1 MATEMVPVEAPVL
14 RVAGGIIQRST
25 QNGEEILVVFRK
37 REQDWTLPKGEV
49 KDNESFQEAAL
60 REVEAET
67 GLTCRLGN
75 YLGTISFAD
84 NGVPKVVMFWK
95 MSVVQEKASRSEG
108 EVIGESVWLP
118 IPAAIQR
125 LSHVQEKTLIS
136 RLGTR
141 AAKTSVTAPITSVE
155 AQQPPQALTQIRP
168 EPAPQPLPQAPVQIR
183 PEHTA
188 QASPQTAVQIRPEPT
203 PQPLHQASVQVRPD
217 AVELPQSSVPSF
229 TRKRASIED
238 ERVRDRLLR
247 ESEAFRVEL
256 AFLERR
262 SAGDKSW
269 ASAAHQQIENV
280 LRCLETNDIEGG
292 LFGLHAAQRFAVY
305 GLNKNELITRAY
317 ILREEALKISSWRGE
332 AMDNLLAVPDEQLTA
347 DRLADAMKLR
357 DEESSNQYYRTRLTG
372 DHLRILLVICSA
384 AVIAFLPFML
394 LSGQIRL
401 LGPVLLF
408 GLLGSCFGAA
418 QALMRGKGDSMIPNV
433 FVMLT
438 PVIFGGVAGL
448 AGFGIHEYLS
458 GLYGFTHTHW
468 GGLLG
473 MAFFF
478 GLLGQRI
485 LARFTGSK
493 RRKRGKA

>member
-1 MATEMVPVEAPVL
+1 MATEMVPVEAPVI
-14 RVAGGIIQRST
+14 RVAGGIIQRAT
-25 QNGEEILVVFRK
+25 QNGDEIMVVYRK

-49 KDNESFQEAAL
+49 RDNESFQEAAL

-67 GLTCRLGN
+67 GCTCRLGN
-75 YLGTISFAD
+75 YLGTISYAD

-95 MSVVQEKASRSEG
+95 MTVLQEKGIVSGTEA
-108 EVIGESVWLP
+108 IGEAVWMP
-118 IPAAIQR
+118 VAAAIQR
-125 LSHVQEKTLIS
+125 LSHAQEKSLLS
-136 RLGTR
+136 RLGSSVVR
-141 AAKTSVTAPITSVE
+141 AVAIPAETQVQPQTIT
-155 AQQPPQALTQIRP
+155 PMNTQ
-168 EPAPQPLPQAPVQIR
+168 PAPLPSPIIPVI
-183 PEHTA
+183 P
-188 QASPQTAVQIRPEPT
+188 
-203 PQPLHQASVQVRPD
+203 
-217 AVELPQSSVPSF
+217 
-229 TRKRASIED
+229 RKRASIED

-262 SAGDKSW
+262 GGSGDKSW
-269 ASAAHQQIENV
+269 VAAAQEQLDNV

-292 LFGLHAAQRFAVY
+292 LFGLNAAQRFAVH
-305 GLNKNELITRAY
+305 GLNKNEMITRAY

-332 AMDNLLAVPDEQLTA
+332 AMDSLLAVSDDQLTS
-347 DRLADAMKLR
+347 DRLVDAMKLR

-394 LSGQIRL
+394 LSGQVRL

-408 GLLGSCFGAA
+408 GLLGSCFGTA
-418 QALMRGKGDSMIPNV
+418 QSLMRGKSDSMIPNV

-438 PVIFGGVAGL
+438 PVIFGGIAGL

-468 GGLLG
+468 GGLLA
-473 MAFFF
+473 MAFLF
-478 GLLGQRI
+478 GLLGQRV
-485 LARFTGSK
+485 LARFTGGK
-493 RRKRGKA
+493 RRKKAKA

>member
-25 QNGEEILVVFRK
+25 QNGEEILVVYRK
-37 REQDWTLPKGEV
+37 TEQDWTLPKGEV
-49 KDNESFQEAAL
+49 KDNESFQDAVL

-67 GLTCRLGN
+67 GCSCRLGN

-84 NGVPKVVMFWK
+84 KGVPKVVMFWK
-95 MSVVQEKASRSEG
+95 MTVVQEKTPRAAG

-118 IPAAIQR
+118 ITAAIQR
-125 LSHVQEKTLIS
+125 LSHAQEKTLIA
-136 RLGTR
+136 RLGNG
-141 AAKTSVTAPITSVE
+141 AAKAAVATVE
-155 AQQPPQALTQIRP
+155 SQPLPQAHVQIKP
-168 EPAPQPLPQAPVQIR
+168 EPAPQPLSQAPVQIK
-183 PEHTA
+183 
-188 QASPQTAVQIRPEPT
+188 PEPA
-203 PQPLHQASVQVRPD
+203 PLP
-217 AVELPQSSVPSF
+217 PPIVPAIP
-229 TRKRASIED
+229 RKRASIED

-256 AFLERR
+256 SFLERR
-262 SAGDKSW
+262 SATGDKSW
-269 ASAAHQQIENV
+269 VSAAHEQLNNV
-280 LRCLETNDIEGG
+280 LRCLESNDIEGS
-292 LFGLHAAQRFAVY
+292 LFGLHAAQRFAVH
-305 GLNKNELITRAY
+305 GLNKNELITRAH
-317 ILREEALKISSWRGE
+317 ILSEEALKISSWRGE
-332 AMDNLLAVPDEQLTA
+332 AMDNLLAIPDEQLTA
-347 DRLADAMKLR
+347 DRMADAMKLR
-357 DEESSNQYYRTRLTG
+357 DEESSNQYYLTRLTG

-418 QALMRGKGDSMIPNV
+418 QSLMRGQGDSMIPNV

-448 AGFGIHEYLS
+448 AAFGIHEYLS

-473 MAFFF
+473 MAFLF

-485 LARFTGSK
+485 LARFTGNK
-493 RRKRGKA
+493 LRKKAKA